1 MDFSNIYT
9 KYYRTIYNLSFRIL
23 GNSELAKDITQ
34 ETFEKLYKSVVSKKG
49 IDNLKSWL
57 YRVTV
62 NNCTNLIKRSNHLE
76 EIFKNNILKT
86 EIEESAEDN
95 LINSE
100 KQNIIRKAINQ
111 LPERDKNLIMLY
123 LDELSY
129 SEMAEILNMK
139 KSSIGKTLSRILRK
153 LENELKTKYHELFVR

>member
-34 ETFEKLYKSVVSKKG
+34 ETFEKLYNSVVSKKG

-86 EIEESAEDN
+86 EIEESTEEN

-123 LDELSY
+123 LDDLSY
-129 SEMAEILNMK
+129 SEMAEILDMK
-139 KSSIGKTLSRILRK
+139 KNSIGKSLSRAIDK
-153 LENELKTKYHELFVR
+153 LKENLKTTNYELFN